1 MSLAIQ
7 PRITDNNVIQQIRQ
21 ESGGLCEYV
30 DPVTGRNAISMLTV
44 NLIILEHVE
53 LVVAI

>member
-7 PRITDNNVIQQIRQ
+7 PRITENNVIQQIRQ

-30 DPVTGRNAISMLTV
+30 DPATGRNAISMLTV
-44 NLIILEHVE
+44 NLIISEHVE

>member
-7 PRITDNNVIQQIRQ
+7 PRINDRNVIQQIRQ

-30 DPVTGRNAISMLTV
+30 DPVTGQRCNQWA
-44 NLIILEHVE
+44 LEEPKLVE
-53 LVVAI
+53 QVVMI